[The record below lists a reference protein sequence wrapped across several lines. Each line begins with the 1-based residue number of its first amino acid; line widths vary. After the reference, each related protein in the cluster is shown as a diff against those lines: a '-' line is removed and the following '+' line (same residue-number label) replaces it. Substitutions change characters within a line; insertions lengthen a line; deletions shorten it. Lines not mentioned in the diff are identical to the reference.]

1 MVARF
6 RSSRQD
12 RQRDADGFTLLEI
25 IIAAALTVTLLAGL
39 WSLFHVYTRLFEVGQ
54 EKTERAQLVRAL
66 LDQMTNDLHSAIQDP
81 LVPLGRRQAGQDLG
95 AARRFGLI
103 GVSGAMRFDVLQI
116 PPSQIAPRLIDEREE
131 ESSRVAVANAPEL
144 RTVSYEFVDAETALE
159 SEDSSRF
166 GLIRRDLD
174 FETPLAKNEAAS
186 RNQVDSAGE
195 RLDEDSPFSAGLTSE
210 AMMVVPEIVL
220 AEFRYFDGRG
230 WSSQWNSLQRKGL
243 PVAVEVVLRMLSH
256 DKRPEPGRKS
266 SEPDEETDE
275 ILETPDEELEPA
287 GDLVYRLI
295 IDLPGSPLH
304 KPPKPAASTAMA
316 RLRQT
321 RAAPAAAPRSAFA
334 RPEAPSP
341 ASFLSDQWM
350 RNQP

>member
-6 RSSRQD
+6 RSLRQD
-12 RQRDADGFTLLEI
+12 RPRNAGGFTLLEI

-66 LDQMTNDLHSAIQDP
+66 LDQMTDDLHSAIQDP
-81 LVPLGRRQAGQDLG
+81 VVPQGRRQAGQGLG

-103 GVSGAMRFDVLQI
+103 GASGAMRFDVLQI
-116 PPSQIAPRLIDEREE
+116 PPSQIAPRWIAEGEE
-131 ESSRVAVANAPEL
+131 ESTRAAAANAPEL

-159 SEDSSRF
+159 SEDPSRY

-174 FETPLAKNEAAS
+174 FETPLPENEAAP
-186 RNQVDSAGE
+186 RNQVDSGGGE
-195 RLDEDSPFSAGLTSE
+195 YDGESPFTAGLTSD
-210 AMMVVPEIVL
+210 AMMVVPEIVS

-243 PVAVEVVLRMLSH
+243 PVAVEVVLRMRSH
-256 DKRPEPGRKS
+256 DERPGPDREGLDL
-266 SEPDEETDE
+266 DEETEDFF
-275 ILETPDEELEPA
+275 ETSEGELEPA

-321 RAAPAAAPRSAFA
+321 RPAPSAAPRSSFS
-334 RPEAPSP
+334 RPAAPSP